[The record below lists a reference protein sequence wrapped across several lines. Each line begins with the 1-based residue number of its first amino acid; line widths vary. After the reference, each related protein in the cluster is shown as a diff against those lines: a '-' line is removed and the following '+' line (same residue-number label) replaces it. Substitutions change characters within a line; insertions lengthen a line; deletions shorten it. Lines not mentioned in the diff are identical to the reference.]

1 MVKLSHLP
9 VLGKTEVRGYRLIN
23 SKFPPTSLFDDVASA
38 EDFDVLYMAQAL
50 TNPRIQVELGNL
62 SLIPREEIPFGIKG
76 CNYATGPFTHVNPD
90 GSRFSDGRFGVL
102 YIADELET
110 AIAEVSYHQTLYWPQ
125 VPDLHYDRFV
135 FRGLRCT
142 FNQGGMLDLSAVPLS
157 DAIYSPDDYSASRGV
172 GIKARE
178 EGVPGLRYCSVRRVG
193 QLCWAL
199 MTPRCV
205 TEVIQT
211 AHFEMVWNK
220 RITQIS
226 KLSAFK

>member
-1 MVKLSHLP
+1 MKLESLP
-9 VLGKTEVRGYRLIN
+9 VLSEASVRGYRLIN

-62 SLIPREEIPFGIKG
+62 SLIAREDIPFGING
-76 CNYATGPFTHVNPD
+76 CNYATAPFTHINPE

-102 YIADELET
+102 YIADAIET
-110 AIAEVSYHQTLYWPQ
+110 AIAEVSHHQALYWAQ

-142 FNQGGMLDLSAVPLS
+142 FNQGGIRDLSKVRLS
-157 DAIYSPDDYSASRGV
+157 DAIYSPDDYSVSRGL
-172 GIKARE
+172 GHKARE
-178 EGVPGLRYCSVRRVG
+178 EGVPGLRYCSVRRTG

-211 AHFEMVWNK
+211 THFEMVWNK
-220 RITQIS
+220 RITQVS
-226 KLSAFK
+226 QLSSLG